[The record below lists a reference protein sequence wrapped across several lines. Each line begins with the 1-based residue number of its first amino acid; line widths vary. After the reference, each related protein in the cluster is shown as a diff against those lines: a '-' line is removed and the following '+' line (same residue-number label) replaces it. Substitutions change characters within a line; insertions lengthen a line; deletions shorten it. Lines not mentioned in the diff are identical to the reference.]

1 VTPCRQHNS
10 PRSRSQRFKKSTADR
25 STTNSVNPP
34 LAVLYEPLIPADASL
49 LAVLVA
55 SSLLP
60 ATPTP

>member
-1 VTPCRQHNS
+1 
-10 PRSRSQRFKKSTADR
+10 
-25 STTNSVNPP
+25 VNPP